1 MRYGIGGF
9 AALRALLLEAG
20 LKACTIAKE
29 DTKMQTKALTK
40 QTQKRFSRLDR
51 IALGIL
57 CAYLLL
63 VAITQWGGIGGVGLD
78 PIWAAAQQRGTLRVV
93 TDPGWRPFADVVD
106 GEFVGYDMDLAR
118 ELGRRLNLEI
128 EFRTTGYD
136 ALYDSLVNGDA
147 DLIAAALP
155 YAPEQGERA
164 RFSEFYFNA
173 GQVLVVPTASSIN
186 SLDQLSGL
194 RVGTA
199 LGSDADGLARR
210 MLNDGARFSLAN
222 DFDEASQVLSALAL
236 GQLDAA
242 IVDHVAALI
251 GCSQHPNLRIV
262 RPELTFEPYAL
273 AMPASAFQ
281 LNANVNRVIVE
292 LQREG
297 FFEEL
302 NQRWFR

>member
-1 MRYGIGGF
+1 
-9 AALRALLLEAG
+9 
-20 LKACTIAKE
+20 
-29 DTKMQTKALTK
+29 MQIEK
-40 QTQKRFSRLDR
+40 QPQQNKTRFSRVDR
-51 IALGIL
+51 LALGIV
-57 CAYLLL
+57 CAYALL

-118 ELGRRLNLEI
+118 EIGRRLNLQI

-147 DLIAAALP
+147 DIVAAALP

-173 GQVLVVPTASSIN
+173 GQVLVVPKDSSIN
-186 SLDQLSGL
+186 SLDQLGGL

-210 MLNDGARFSLAN
+210 LVASGATFTLAN
-222 DFDEASQVLSALAL
+222 DFDEASQAIDALAL
-236 GQLDAA
+236 GQLDAV
-242 IVDHVAALI
+242 IVDHVVGQI
-251 GCSQHPNLRIV
+251 GSSQHPKLRIV

-281 LNANVNRVIVE
+281 LNANVNRVIEE
-292 LQREG
+292 LQKEG